1 MQEAYRDDPGIMDA
15 AVADALAVKERDPA
29 CEQYSQCILYFK
41 GYQALQAYRL
51 AHWLWQ
57 NGRHVSPE
65 SLAEGWEED
74 AEVAGRSSA
83 RAKDVVHALEGQ
95 YELPESVHIQCMR
108 VGGGGRGG
116 GQWSATKP
124 LMSRKLSMHMGQ
136 CRLPGTVRIHAHLQW
151 GAVL

>member
-65 SLAEGWEED
+65 SG
-74 AEVAGRSSA
+74 G
-83 RAKDVVHALEGQ
+83 
-95 YELPESVHIQCMR
+95 R
-108 VGGGGRGG
+108 VGGGGRGRVAG
-116 GQWSATKP
+116 RSAAHAKKA
-124 LMSRKLSMHMGQ
+124 SHAY
-136 CRLPGTVRIHAHLQW
+136 GTMRTARV
-151 GAVL
+151 GPNPCTFAVGRD